1 MTSFTES
8 AAVDSTHG
16 NEVRPHGNHRTSQR
30 TPRGSA
36 RYSAGLTTFATSLAF
51 FLTGMDTMIVN
62 VALPTITAELGG
74 NMALQQWMIDG
85 YTLLFASL
93 LLLAGSLSDKFGAKR
108 MFLFG
113 TALFGAASLLS
124 TFAWSMPA
132 LIIGRCMMGMAAAL
146 ILPASMALINEAN
159 PDPRRRAFALG
170 LWGAGSASASAFG
183 PLFGGL
189 LTPIHWSLI
198 FAVNVPFCL
207 LVLALAPKVAPS
219 PTRAISFDWIGQTL
233 ALIGLAALV
242 AGVIEIGS
250 LGFSSPVTIAP
261 LAIGVVALVL
271 FVVAQA
277 KVAHPM
283 VPLGLFRND
292 GMRISLIVGFIMI
305 FNWFGMVFISTL
317 FLQSEQGMSPFTAG
331 LVFIPSAVVM
341 VATNVFSGQI
351 INSMG
356 TRFAVSFGLIAMAV
370 GFLAAVFVPAP
381 MPAWVIALALSVVGL
396 GGALVTP
403 ALSGLVLVSVDQ
415 RQAGIASAVFNTFRQ
430 VGGAIGVAVFG
441 VVATFMPSLDSS
453 LRAVFVAAAV
463 LLATAFAY
471 ARLRWDE
478 R

>member
-1 MTSFTES
+1 MTSINES
-8 AAVDSTHG
+8 AALGLVYEDEGLEREARRAS
-16 NEVRPHGNHRTSQR
+16 RR
-30 TPRGSA
+30 SA

-62 VALPTITAELGG
+62 VALPTITADLGG
-74 NMALQQWMIDG
+74 DMALQQWMIDG

-108 MFLFG
+108 MFFFG
-113 TALFGAASLLS
+113 TALFGVASLLS
-124 TFAWSMPA
+124 TFAWTMLV
-132 LIIGRCMMGMAAAL
+132 LIVGRCLMGVAAAL

-207 LVLALAPKVAPS
+207 IVLALAPKVAPS
-219 PTRAISFDWIGQTL
+219 PTRAISFDWLGQAL
-233 ALIGLAALV
+233 ALIGLASLV

-250 LGFSSPVTIAP
+250 LGISSPVTLAMLAVGIA
-261 LAIGVVALVL
+261 ALVL
-271 FVVAQA
+271 FVLAQA
-277 KVAHPM
+277 KVRHPM
-283 VPLGLFRND
+283 VPLNLFRND

-317 FLQSEQGMSPFTAG
+317 FLQSEQGMSPFAAG

-341 VATNVFSGQI
+341 VVTNVFSGQV

-356 TRFAVSFGLIAMAV
+356 TRFTVSIGLIAMAV
-370 GFLAAVFVPAP
+370 GFLAAVLVSAP
-381 MPAWVIALALSVVGL
+381 MPAWVIAVALSVVGL

-403 ALSGLVLVSVDQ
+403 ALSGLVLVSVEQ

-441 VVATFMPSLDSS
+441 VVATFMPSLDGS

-463 LLATAFAY
+463 LLVAAFAY
-471 ARLRWDE
+471 ARLRWAE
-478 R
+478 

>member
-1 MTSFTES
+1 MTSINES
-8 AAVDSTHG
+8 AALGLVCEDEGLEREARRVS
-16 NEVRPHGNHRTSQR
+16 RR
-30 TPRGSA
+30 SA

-62 VALPTITAELGG
+62 VALPTITADLGG
-74 NMALQQWMIDG
+74 DMALQQWMIDG

-108 MFLFG
+108 MFFFG
-113 TALFGAASLLS
+113 TALFGVASLLS
-124 TFAWSMPA
+124 TFAWTMLV
-132 LIIGRCMMGMAAAL
+132 LIVGRCLMGVAAAL

-207 LVLALAPKVAPS
+207 IVLTLAPKVAPS
-219 PTRAISFDWIGQTL
+219 PTRAISFDWLGQAL
-233 ALIGLAALV
+233 ALIGLASLV

-250 LGFSSPVTIAP
+250 LGISSPVTLAMLAVGIA
-261 LAIGVVALVL
+261 ALVL
-271 FVVAQA
+271 FVLAQA
-277 KVAHPM
+277 KVRHPM
-283 VPLGLFRND
+283 VPLNLFCND

-317 FLQSEQGMSPFTAG
+317 FLQSEQGMSPFAAG

-341 VATNVFSGQI
+341 VVTNVFSGQV

-356 TRFAVSFGLIAMAV
+356 TRFTVSIGLIAMAV
-370 GFLAAVFVPAP
+370 GFLAAVLVPAP
-381 MPAWVIALALSVVGL
+381 MPAWVIAVALSVVGL

-403 ALSGLVLVSVDQ
+403 ALSGLVLVSVEQ

-441 VVATFMPSLDSS
+441 VVATFMPSLDGS

-463 LLATAFAY
+463 LLVAAFAY
-471 ARLRWDE
+471 ARLRWAE
-478 R
+478 

>member
-1 MTSFTES
+1 MTSINES
-8 AAVDSTHG
+8 AALDLAYEDDGAERATRRAS
-16 NEVRPHGNHRTSQR
+16 RR
-30 TPRGSA
+30 SA

-62 VALPTITAELGG
+62 VALPTITADLGG
-74 NMALQQWMIDG
+74 DMALQQWMIDG

-93 LLLAGSLSDKFGAKR
+93 LLLAGSLSDKFGVKR
-108 MFLFG
+108 MFFFG

-124 TFAWSMPA
+124 TFAWTMLV
-132 LIIGRCMMGMAAAL
+132 LIVGRCLMGVAAAL
-146 ILPASMALINEAN
+146 ILPASMALIKEAN

-207 LVLALAPKVAPS
+207 IVLALAPKVAPS
-219 PTRAISFDWIGQTL
+219 PTRAISFDWLGQAL
-233 ALIGLAALV
+233 ALIGLASLV

-250 LGFSSPVTIAP
+250 LGISSPVT
-261 LAIGVVALVL
+261 LALLAVGVAALVL
-271 FVVAQA
+271 FMVAQA
-277 KVAHPM
+277 KVRHPM
-283 VPLGLFRND
+283 VPLNLFRND

-317 FLQSEQGMSPFTAG
+317 FLQGEQGMSPFAAG
-331 LVFIPSAVVM
+331 LVLVPSAVVM
-341 VATNVFSGQI
+341 VVTNVFSGQV
-351 INSMG
+351 INAMG
-356 TRFAVSFGLIAMAV
+356 TRFTVSIGLIAMAV
-370 GFLAAVFVPAP
+370 GFLAAVLVPAP
-381 MPAWVIALALSVVGL
+381 MPAWVIAVALSVVGL

-403 ALSGLVLVSVDQ
+403 ALSGLVLVSVEQ

-441 VVATFMPSLDSS
+441 VVATFMPSLDGS

-463 LLATAFAY
+463 LLVAAFAY
-471 ARLRWDE
+471 ARLRWAE
-478 R
+478 

>member
-1 MTSFTES
+1 
-8 AAVDSTHG
+8 
-16 NEVRPHGNHRTSQR
+16 
-30 TPRGSA
+30 
-36 RYSAGLTTFATSLAF
+36 
-51 FLTGMDTMIVN
+51 
-62 VALPTITAELGG
+62 
-74 NMALQQWMIDG
+74 
-85 YTLLFASL
+85 
-93 LLLAGSLSDKFGAKR
+93 
-108 MFLFG
+108 
-113 TALFGAASLLS
+113 
-124 TFAWSMPA
+124 
-132 LIIGRCMMGMAAAL
+132 MGVAAAL

-207 LVLALAPKVAPS
+207 IVLALAPKVAPS
-219 PTRAISFDWIGQTL
+219 PTRAISFDWLGQAL
-233 ALIGLAALV
+233 ALIGLASLV

-250 LGFSSPVTIAP
+250 LGISSPVTLAMLAVGIA
-261 LAIGVVALVL
+261 ALVL
-271 FVVAQA
+271 FVLAQA
-277 KVAHPM
+277 KVRHPM
-283 VPLGLFRND
+283 VPLNLFRND

-317 FLQSEQGMSPFTAG
+317 FLQSEQGMSPFAAG

-341 VATNVFSGQI
+341 VVTNVFSGQV

-356 TRFAVSFGLIAMAV
+356 TRFTVSIGLIAMAV
-370 GFLAAVFVPAP
+370 GFLAAVLVSAP
-381 MPAWVIALALSVVGL
+381 MPAWVIAVALSVVGL

-403 ALSGLVLVSVDQ
+403 ALSGLVLVSVEQ

-441 VVATFMPSLDSS
+441 VVATFMPSLDGS

-463 LLATAFAY
+463 LLVAAFAY
-471 ARLRWDE
+471 ARLRWAE
-478 R
+478 

>member
-1 MTSFTES
+1 MNMTSINES
-8 AAVDSTHG
+8 AALGLVYEDEGLEREARRAS
-16 NEVRPHGNHRTSQR
+16 RR
-30 TPRGSA
+30 SA

-62 VALPTITAELGG
+62 VALPTITADLGG
-74 NMALQQWMIDG
+74 DMALQQWMIDG

-108 MFLFG
+108 MFFFG
-113 TALFGAASLLS
+113 TALFGVASLLS
-124 TFAWSMPA
+124 TFAWTMLV
-132 LIIGRCMMGMAAAL
+132 LIVGRCLMGVAAAL

-207 LVLALAPKVAPS
+207 IVLALAPKVAPS
-219 PTRAISFDWIGQTL
+219 PTRAISFDWLGQAL
-233 ALIGLAALV
+233 ALIGLASLV

-250 LGFSSPVTIAP
+250 LGISSPVTLAMLAVGIA
-261 LAIGVVALVL
+261 ALVL
-271 FVVAQA
+271 FVLAQA
-277 KVAHPM
+277 KVRHPM
-283 VPLGLFRND
+283 VPLNLFRND

-317 FLQSEQGMSPFTAG
+317 FLQSEQGMSPFAAG

-341 VATNVFSGQI
+341 VVTNVFSGQV

-356 TRFAVSFGLIAMAV
+356 TRFTVSIGLIAMAV
-370 GFLAAVFVPAP
+370 GFLAAVLVSAP
-381 MPAWVIALALSVVGL
+381 MPAWVIAVALSVVGL

-403 ALSGLVLVSVDQ
+403 ALSGLVLVSVEQ

-441 VVATFMPSLDSS
+441 VVATFMPSLDGS

-463 LLATAFAY
+463 LLVAAFAY
-471 ARLRWDE
+471 ARLRWAE
-478 R
+478 

>member
-1 MTSFTES
+1 MTSINES
-8 AAVDSTHG
+8 AALGLVCEDEGLEREARRAS
-16 NEVRPHGNHRTSQR
+16 RR
-30 TPRGSA
+30 SA

-62 VALPTITAELGG
+62 VALPTITADLGG
-74 NMALQQWMIDG
+74 DMALQQWMIDG

-108 MFLFG
+108 MFFFG
-113 TALFGAASLLS
+113 TALFGVASLLS
-124 TFAWSMPA
+124 TFAWTMLV
-132 LIIGRCMMGMAAAL
+132 LIVGRCLMGVAAAL

-207 LVLALAPKVAPS
+207 IVLALAPKVAPS
-219 PTRAISFDWIGQTL
+219 PTRAISFDWLGQ
-233 ALIGLAALV
+233 AL
-242 AGVIEIGS
+242 
-250 LGFSSPVTIAP
+250 
-261 LAIGVVALVL
+261 
-271 FVVAQA
+271 AQA
-277 KVAHPM
+277 KVRHPM
-283 VPLGLFRND
+283 VPLNLFRND

-317 FLQSEQGMSPFTAG
+317 FLQSEQGMSPFAAG

-341 VATNVFSGQI
+341 VVTNVFSGQV

-356 TRFAVSFGLIAMAV
+356 TRFTVSIGLIAMAV
-370 GFLAAVFVPAP
+370 GFLAAVLVSAP
-381 MPAWVIALALSVVGL
+381 MPAWVIAVALSVVGL

-403 ALSGLVLVSVDQ
+403 ALSGLVLVSVEQ

-430 VGGAIGVAVFG
+430 VGGAIGV
-441 VVATFMPSLDSS
+441 VATFMPSLDGS

-463 LLATAFAY
+463 LLVAAFAY
-471 ARLRWDE
+471 ARLRWAE
-478 R
+478 

>member
-250 LGFSSPVTIAP
+250 LGFSSPVTIAL

>member
-1 MTSFTES
+1 MTSINES
-8 AAVDSTHG
+8 AALG
-16 NEVRPHGNHRTSQR
+16 LVREDESLERETRRASR
-30 TPRGSA
+30 RSA
-36 RYSAGLTTFATSLAF
+36 RYSAGLTTFTTSLAF

-62 VALPTITAELGG
+62 VALPTITADLGG

-108 MFLFG
+108 MFFFG

-124 TFAWSMPA
+124 TFAWTMLV
-132 LIIGRCMMGMAAAL
+132 LIVGRCLMGVAAAL

-207 LVLALAPKVAPS
+207 IVLALAPKVAPS
-219 PTRAISFDWIGQTL
+219 PTHAISFDWLGQTL
-233 ALIGLAALV
+233 ALIGLASLV

-250 LGFSSPVTIAP
+250 LGISSPVT
-261 LAIGVVALVL
+261 LALLSVGVAALVL
-271 FVVAQA
+271 FVIAQA
-277 KVAHPM
+277 KVGHPM
-283 VPLGLFRND
+283 VPLNLFRND

-317 FLQSEQGMSPFTAG
+317 FLQSEQGMSPFAAG

-341 VATNVFSGQI
+341 VVINVFSGQV

-356 TRFAVSFGLIAMAV
+356 TRFTVSIGLIAMAV
-370 GFLAAVFVPAP
+370 GFLAAVLVPAP
-381 MPAWVIALALSVVGL
+381 MPAWVIAVALSVVGL

-403 ALSGLVLVSVDQ
+403 ALSGLVLVSVEQ
-415 RQAGIASAVFNTFRQ
+415 KQAGIASAVFNTFRQ

-441 VVATFMPSLDSS
+441 VVATFTPSLDGS
-453 LRAVFVAAAV
+453 LRAVFIAAA
-463 LLATAFAY
+463 LLLICAFAY
-471 ARLRWDE
+471 ARLRWAE

>member
-1 MTSFTES
+1 MTSINES
-8 AAVDSTHG
+8 AIFDLACEDDGTERETRRALHRAV
-16 NEVRPHGNHRTSQR
+16 
-30 TPRGSA
+30 
-36 RYSAGLTTFATSLAF
+36 RYSAGLTTFVTSQAF

-62 VALPTITAELGG
+62 VALPTITADLGG
-74 NMALQQWMIDG
+74 DMALQQWMIDG

-108 MFLFG
+108 MFFFG

-124 TFAWSMPA
+124 TFAWTMLV
-132 LIIGRCMMGMAAAL
+132 LIVGRCLMGVAAAL

-207 LVLALAPKVAPS
+207 IVLALAPKVAPS
-219 PTRAISFDWIGQTL
+219 PTRAISFGRIGQTL

-250 LGFSSPVTIAP
+250 LGISSPVTIAL
-261 LAIGVVALVL
+261 LAVGLAALVL
-271 FVVAQA
+271 FVLAQA
-277 KVAHPM
+277 KVRHPM
-283 VPLGLFRND
+283 VPLSLFRND

-317 FLQSEQGMSPFTAG
+317 FLQGEQGMSPFAAG
-331 LVFIPSAVVM
+331 LVFVPSAVVM
-341 VATNVFSGQI
+341 VLTNVFSGQV
-351 INSMG
+351 INAMG
-356 TRFAVSFGLIAMAV
+356 TRFAVSLGLIAMAV
-370 GFLAAVFVPAP
+370 GFLAAVLVPAP
-381 MPAWVIALALSVVGL
+381 MPAWVIAAALSVVGL

-441 VVATFMPSLDSS
+441 VVATFMSSLDGS
-453 LRAVFVAAAV
+453 LRAVFIAAAV
-463 LLATAFAY
+463 LLVISFAY
-471 ARLRWDE
+471 ARLRWCE

>member
-8 AAVDSTHG
+8 IAVDSAHG
-16 NEVRPHGNHRTSQR
+16 NEGLPHGNHRTSQR

-62 VALPTITAELGG
+62 VALPTITADLGG

-93 LLLAGSLSDKFGAKR
+93 LLLAGSLSDRFGAKR
-108 MFLFG
+108 TFFFG
-113 TALFGAASLLS
+113 TALFGGASLLS
-124 TFAWSMPA
+124 TFAWTMPV
-132 LIIGRCMMGMAAAL
+132 LIAGRCLMGVAAAL

-250 LGFSSPVTIAP
+250 LGFSSPVTIAL

-370 GFLAAVFVPAP
+370 GFLAAVFVPVP

>member
-113 TALFGAASLLS
+113 TALFGVASLLS

-250 LGFSSPVTIAP
+250 LGFSSPVTIAL

>member
-1 MTSFTES
+1 M
-8 AAVDSTHG
+8 
-16 NEVRPHGNHRTSQR
+16 
-30 TPRGSA
+30 
-36 RYSAGLTTFATSLAF
+36 TTFATSLAF

-62 VALPTITAELGG
+62 VALPTITADLGG
-74 NMALQQWMIDG
+74 DMALQQWMIDG

-108 MFLFG
+108 MFFFG
-113 TALFGAASLLS
+113 TALFGVASLLS
-124 TFAWSMPA
+124 TFAWTMLV
-132 LIIGRCMMGMAAAL
+132 LIVGRCLMGVAAAL

-207 LVLALAPKVAPS
+207 IVLALAPKVAPS
-219 PTRAISFDWIGQTL
+219 PTRAISFDWLGQAL
-233 ALIGLAALV
+233 ALIGLASLV

-250 LGFSSPVTIAP
+250 LGISSPVTLAMLAVGIA
-261 LAIGVVALVL
+261 ALVL
-271 FVVAQA
+271 FVLAQA
-277 KVAHPM
+277 KVRHPM
-283 VPLGLFRND
+283 VPLNLFRND

-317 FLQSEQGMSPFTAG
+317 FLQSEQGMSPFAAG

-341 VATNVFSGQI
+341 VVTNVFSGQV

-356 TRFAVSFGLIAMAV
+356 TRFTVSIGLIAMAV
-370 GFLAAVFVPAP
+370 GFLAAVLVSAP
-381 MPAWVIALALSVVGL
+381 MPAWVIAVALSVVGL

-403 ALSGLVLVSVDQ
+403 ALSGLVLVSVEQ

-441 VVATFMPSLDSS
+441 VVATFMPSLDGS

-463 LLATAFAY
+463 LLVAAFAY
-471 ARLRWDE
+471 ARLRWAE
-478 R
+478 

>member
-1 MTSFTES
+1 MTSINES
-8 AAVDSTHG
+8 AALGLVCEDESLERET
-16 NEVRPHGNHRTSQR
+16 RRASR
-30 TPRGSA
+30 RSA

-62 VALPTITAELGG
+62 VALPTITADLGG

-108 MFLFG
+108 MFFFG

-124 TFAWSMPA
+124 TFAWTMLV
-132 LIIGRCMMGMAAAL
+132 LIVGRCLMGVAAAL

-207 LVLALAPKVAPS
+207 IVLALAPKVAPS
-219 PTRAISFDWIGQTL
+219 PTRAISFDWLGQTL
-233 ALIGLAALV
+233 ALIGLASLV

-250 LGFSSPVTIAP
+250 LGISSPVT
-261 LAIGVVALVL
+261 LALLSVGVAALVL
-271 FVVAQA
+271 FVIAQA
-277 KVAHPM
+277 KVGHPM
-283 VPLGLFRND
+283 VPLNLFRND
-292 GMRISLIVGFIMI
+292 GMLISLIVGFIMI

-317 FLQSEQGMSPFTAG
+317 FLQSEQGMSPFAAG

-341 VATNVFSGQI
+341 VVTNVFSGQV

-356 TRFAVSFGLIAMAV
+356 TRFTVSIGLIAMAV
-370 GFLAAVFVPAP
+370 GFLAAVLVPAP
-381 MPAWVIALALSVVGL
+381 MPAWVIAVALSVVGL

-403 ALSGLVLVSVDQ
+403 ALSGLVLVSVEQ
-415 RQAGIASAVFNTFRQ
+415 KQAGIASAVFNTFRQ

-441 VVATFMPSLDSS
+441 VVATFTPSLDGS
-453 LRAVFVAAAV
+453 LRAVFIAAA
-463 LLATAFAY
+463 LLLICAFAY
-471 ARLRWDE
+471 ARLRWAE

>member
-1 MTSFTES
+1 MTSINES
-8 AAVDSTHG
+8 AALGLVCEDESLKRETRRMSRRS
-16 NEVRPHGNHRTSQR
+16 V
-30 TPRGSA
+30 

-62 VALPTITAELGG
+62 VALPTITADLGG
-74 NMALQQWMIDG
+74 DMALQQWMIDG

-108 MFLFG
+108 MFFFG

-124 TFAWSMPA
+124 TFAWTMPM
-132 LIIGRCMMGMAAAL
+132 LIVGRCLMGVAAAL

-207 LVLALAPKVAPS
+207 IVLALAPKVAPS
-219 PTRAISFDWIGQTL
+219 PTRAISFDWLGQAL

-250 LGFSSPVTIAP
+250 LGISSPVT
-261 LAIGVVALVL
+261 LALLAVGVVTLVL

-277 KVAHPM
+277 KVKNPM
-283 VPLGLFRND
+283 VPLNLFHND

-317 FLQSEQGMSPFTAG
+317 FLQSEQGMSPFAAG
-331 LVFIPSAVVM
+331 LVFVPSAVVM
-341 VATNVFSGQI
+341 VITNVFSGQV

-356 TRFAVSFGLIAMAV
+356 TRFTVSVGLIAMAV
-370 GFLAAVFVPAP
+370 GFLTAVLVPAP
-381 MPAWVIALALSVVGL
+381 MPAWVIAVALSVVGL

-403 ALSGLVLVSVDQ
+403 ALSGLVLVRVEQ
-415 RQAGIASAVFNTFRQ
+415 KQAGIASAVFNTFRQ

-441 VVATFMPSLDSS
+441 VVATFTPSLDGS
-453 LRAVFVAAAV
+453 LRTVFVAAAV
-463 LLATAFAY
+463 LLIAAFAY
-471 ARLRWDE
+471 ARLRWAE

>member
-1 MTSFTES
+1 MTSINES
-8 AAVDSTHG
+8 AALDLVYEDESFERKT
-16 NEVRPHGNHRTSQR
+16 RRASR
-30 TPRGSA
+30 RSA
-36 RYSAGLTTFATSLAF
+36 HYSAGLTTFATSLAF

-62 VALPTITAELGG
+62 VALPTITADLGG
-74 NMALQQWMIDG
+74 DMALQQWMIDG

-108 MFLFG
+108 MFFFG

-124 TFAWSMPA
+124 TFAWTMLV
-132 LIIGRCMMGMAAAL
+132 LIVGRCLMGVAAAL

-207 LVLALAPKVAPS
+207 IVLALAPKVAPS
-219 PTRAISFDWIGQTL
+219 PTRAISFDWLGQAL
-233 ALIGLAALV
+233 ALIGLASLV

-250 LGFSSPVTIAP
+250 LGISSPVTIVL

-277 KVAHPM
+277 KVRHPM
-283 VPLGLFRND
+283 VPLNLFRND

-317 FLQSEQGMSPFTAG
+317 FLQSEQGMSPFAAG

-341 VATNVFSGQI
+341 VVTNVFSGQV

-356 TRFAVSFGLIAMAV
+356 TRFTVSIGLIAMAV
-370 GFLAAVFVPAP
+370 GFLAAVLVPAP
-381 MPAWVIALALSVVGL
+381 MPAWVIAVALSVVGL

-403 ALSGLVLVSVDQ
+403 ALSGLVLVSVEQ
-415 RQAGIASAVFNTFRQ
+415 KQTGIASAVFNTFRQ

-441 VVATFMPSLDSS
+441 VVATFTPSLDGS
-453 LRAVFVAAAV
+453 LRAVFIAAAV
-463 LLATAFAY
+463 LLVAAFAY
-471 ARLRWDE
+471 ARLRWAE

>member
-1 MTSFTES
+1 MTSINES
-8 AAVDSTHG
+8 AALGLVCEDEGLEREARRAS
-16 NEVRPHGNHRTSQR
+16 RR
-30 TPRGSA
+30 SA

-62 VALPTITAELGG
+62 VALPTITADLGG
-74 NMALQQWMIDG
+74 DMALQQWMIDG

-108 MFLFG
+108 MFFFG
-113 TALFGAASLLS
+113 TALFGVASLLS
-124 TFAWSMPA
+124 TFAWTMLV
-132 LIIGRCMMGMAAAL
+132 LIVGRCLMGVAAAL

-207 LVLALAPKVAPS
+207 IVLALAPKVAPS
-219 PTRAISFDWIGQTL
+219 PTRAISFDWLCL
-233 ALIGLAALV
+233 ALGPIGLASLV

-250 LGFSSPVTIAP
+250 LGISSPVTLAMLAVGIA
-261 LAIGVVALVL
+261 ALVL
-271 FVVAQA
+271 FVLAQA
-277 KVAHPM
+277 KVRHPM
-283 VPLGLFRND
+283 VPLNLFRND

-317 FLQSEQGMSPFTAG
+317 FLQSEQGMSPFAAG

-341 VATNVFSGQI
+341 VVTNVFSGQV

-356 TRFAVSFGLIAMAV
+356 TRFTVSIGLIAMAV
-370 GFLAAVFVPAP
+370 GFLAAVLVSAP
-381 MPAWVIALALSVVGL
+381 MPAWVIAVALSVVGL

-403 ALSGLVLVSVDQ
+403 ALSGLVLVSVEQ

-441 VVATFMPSLDSS
+441 VVATFMPSLDGS

-463 LLATAFAY
+463 LLVAAFAY
-471 ARLRWDE
+471 ARLRWAE
-478 R
+478 

>member
-1 MTSFTES
+1 MTSINES
-8 AAVDSTHG
+8 AALDLVCEDEGLEREARRAS
-16 NEVRPHGNHRTSQR
+16 RR
-30 TPRGSA
+30 SA

-62 VALPTITAELGG
+62 VALPTITADLGG
-74 NMALQQWMIDG
+74 DMALQQWMIDG

-108 MFLFG
+108 MFFFG
-113 TALFGAASLLS
+113 TALFGVASLLS
-124 TFAWSMPA
+124 TFAWTMLV
-132 LIIGRCMMGMAAAL
+132 LIVGRCLMGVAAAL

-207 LVLALAPKVAPS
+207 IVLALAPKVAPS
-219 PTRAISFDWIGQTL
+219 PTRAISFDWLGQAL
-233 ALIGLAALV
+233 ALIGLASLV

-250 LGFSSPVTIAP
+250 LGISSPVTLAMLAVGIA
-261 LAIGVVALVL
+261 ALVL
-271 FVVAQA
+271 FVLAQA
-277 KVAHPM
+277 KVRHPM
-283 VPLGLFRND
+283 VPLNLFRND

-317 FLQSEQGMSPFTAG
+317 FLQSEQGMSPFAAG

-341 VATNVFSGQI
+341 VVTNVFSGQV

-356 TRFAVSFGLIAMAV
+356 TRFTVSIGLIAMAV
-370 GFLAAVFVPAP
+370 GFLAAVLVSAP
-381 MPAWVIALALSVVGL
+381 MPAWVIAVALSVVGL

-403 ALSGLVLVSVDQ
+403 ALSGLVLVSVEQ

-441 VVATFMPSLDSS
+441 VVATFMPSLDGS

-463 LLATAFAY
+463 LLVAAFAY
-471 ARLRWDE
+471 ARLRWAE
-478 R
+478 